1 MSQYA
6 DYGGPQ
12 DAALLNVARLHSFGY
27 AVVYTSL
34 YPNAMDY
41 SILSGGFGKVLRRGK
56 ALCGLE
62 YSKSFYCYNRLL
74 LFARDGFLLFAKIL
88 LLLSYI
94 ITTHILTITQ
104 YYEKTVFTTCPF
116 GYGCCWLLQG

>member
-12 DAALLNVARLHSFGY
+12 DAALLNVARLCCFGY
-27 AVVYTSL
+27 TIVIVAL
-34 YPNAMDY
+34 YPNALDY
-41 SILSGGFGKVLRRGK
+41 AILSGDLGKVLRGGK

-74 LFARDGFLLFAKIL
+74 LFARDGFLLFAKI
-88 LLLSYI
+88 
-94 ITTHILTITQ
+94 
-104 YYEKTVFTTCPF
+104 FTTF
-116 GYGCCWLLQG
+116 V